1 MQFYEALEQYGYEL
15 TLRPGAVPVVEARRT
30 PAATI
35 SPKVASPLLLELSRH
50 QEAALTYL
58 QTKAHAAELPILKDA
73 VAIAS
78 FIRKNPDPEGF
89 KAQIEAGGL
98 SDTDEAIAYCKYNIA
113 LGYTK
118 TSDDRLWIDVLQELL
133 DGRT

>member
-15 TLRPGAVPVVEARRT
+15 QVRPGAVPVVEAHRT

-35 SPKVASPLLLELSRH
+35 SAKAAAPLLLELSRH
-50 QEAALTYL
+50 QDE
-58 QTKAHAAELPILKDA
+58 
-73 VAIAS
+73 AIAFLRS
-78 FIRKNPDPEGF
+78 RAPLNAIQTAGSPVGIAIEIRRNPTPEAF
-89 KAQIEAGGL
+89 KAQIEAGNL
-98 SDTDEAIAYCKYNIA
+98 SDVDEAITYCKYNLA

-133 DGRT
+133 NQ